1 MSFGGGGGREF
12 GGGMVGFD
20 MLDPIDFFKTD
31 PVLLVQLA
39 R

>member
-20 MLDPIDFFKTD
+20 MLDPNHFFISD
-31 PVLLVQLA
+31 PVLLV
-39 R
+39 